1 MKSKSVA
8 AIAIAIFIGVGSVT
22 SVNAATSSVGDPG
35 RSWSI
40 PNDGELG
47 QHVQQFL
54 DTDIGNPVSYLVK
67 NENWSKYNDEDPTCT
82 SLEDSKCS
90 SGNVSF
96 QAVIPFCKDS
106 KDLNCTLDFGTI
118 DASGKKASGVFSR
131 YFPLKAQ
138 NEYVGNSA
146 YKLPSG
152 VAGSLFTIPQAPHDG
167 GNTYFLSVL
176 LQGSGTSLSSISLQ
190 DFTIRMYPV
199 KLENNNYNCGGECNE
214 YGFVK
219 VPKGVTGN
227 PTGKDTW
234 LVSGPGVQGNNFCV
248 ADSTKEGLCAQRYA
262 FPADIRYYVTVK
274 MQQIPSGWM
283 HGRMSDPEIQ
293 IKKEADYSTIEIT
306 ANPVAVPAIYK
317 MYNYP
322 QMPEE
327 LKSQYDI
334 KTGAYKNSDRF
345 KNDPLNAAPGGRTA
359 ENDDPLKRNVIN
371 KIDASAPWG
380 MDELKLWLPFLND
393 QATALL
399 SYWSVRTLSTSEREG
414 SNACFTDKE
423 NVTGIVTTNSTQ
435 YSAGPPS
442 FNKAEATLE
451 YKVGAPHYGTDKSV
465 FKGSYDLVMRSDVAR
480 CVYGFS
486 KAPINATIAITS
498 ADGTPQVATTVM
510 GEKNGW
516 VYLQAKNFE
525 FSTPV
530 IKAKLTQ
537 EPEPTP
543 APTVTPTPTPT
554 PSVTAKAT
562 AKKNTISCI
571 KGKVT
576 KKVTGVNPKCPNGY
590 KKKG

>member
-8 AIAIAIFIGVGSVT
+8 AIAIAFFIGVGSVT
-22 SVNAATSSVGDPG
+22 SVNAATNSVGDPG
-35 RSWSI
+35 RSWAI
-40 PNDGELG
+40 PNDGERG
-47 QHVQQFL
+47 QHVQEFL
-54 DTDIGNPVSYLVK
+54 DTQPGELTSFLIQNNVY
-67 NENWSKYNDEDPTCT
+67 SKYNDENPTCS
-82 SLEDSKCS
+82 SLADTKCA
-90 SGNVSF
+90 SGNIAY
-96 QAVIPFCKDS
+96 QAALPFCKDGTEV
-106 KDLNCTLDFGTI
+106 NCTSDFGTI
-118 DASGKKASGVFSR
+118 DSAGKKTSAVFSR

-138 NEYVGNSA
+138 NEYVGDSR

-152 VAGSLFTIPQAPHDG
+152 VAKSLYTIPQAPHDG
-167 GNTYFLSVL
+167 GDTYLLSVL
-176 LQGSGTSLSSISLQ
+176 LQGGGNSLDSISLA
-190 DFTIRMYPV
+190 DFNVRIYPI
-199 KLENNNYNCGGECNE
+199 KLESLNYSCGGICNDSG
-214 YGFVK
+214 YSK
-219 VPKGVTGN
+219 LPKDIAGN

-234 LVSGPGVQGNNFCV
+234 LSQGPGFQGNSFCV

-274 MQQIPSGWM
+274 LQQIPSGWM
-283 HGRMSDPEIQ
+283 HGRMSDPNIQ
-293 IKKEADYSTIEIT
+293 ITKENGYSTIEIA

-322 QMPEE
+322 QMPVE
-327 LKSQYDI
+327 LKSQYDV
-334 KTGAYKNSDRF
+334 KTGAYINSDRF
-345 KNDPLNAAPGGRTA
+345 KYDPNNAAPGGRTEA
-359 ENDDPLKRNVIN
+359 NDDPLRRNIIN
-371 KIDASAPWG
+371 AVDSSAPWG

-393 QATALL
+393 QATSVL
-399 SYWSVRTLSTSEREG
+399 SYWSARTLSTTEREG

-435 YSAGPPS
+435 YSAGPPT
-442 FNKAEATLE
+442 FNKTEGTLE
-451 YKVGAPHYGTDKSV
+451 YKVGAPHSATDKSV